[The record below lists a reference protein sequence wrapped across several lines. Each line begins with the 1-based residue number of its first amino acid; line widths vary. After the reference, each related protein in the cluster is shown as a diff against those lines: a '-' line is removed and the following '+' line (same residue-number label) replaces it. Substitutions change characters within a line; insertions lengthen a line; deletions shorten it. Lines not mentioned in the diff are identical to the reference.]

1 MPDYLSHTVLGLA
14 LTDTD
19 PTKTLYF
26 QDTALFPAFLLI
38 TQTERSALPN
48 EVALTPIYPVL
59 KKAFKLVLPGATFPS
74 FPFLPL
80 DVQLSSILMS
90 PWVYGFSDLG
100 VIILNGV
107 SYTLFDDVASDLF
120 IIAPSFTTLAS
131 LNAKFTGSHRVTP
144 TLVIKTLKRI
154 SELLGNVT
162 LSNTQ
167 VIPDPNPTVVVPP
180 PVVIIPPPVTP
191 AITFPSTDTANIMTV
206 DGIVWYIGRDGM
218 NNNAILNLNRPV
230 ADNFDISTANSLSQ
244 KTRLELALNTKIPTP
259 IKVLSNPRLSSFMS
273 TDLYWTVT

>member
-26 QDTALFPAFLLI
+26 QDSALFPAFLLI
-38 TQTERSALPN
+38 TQTERSSLPN

-100 VIILNGV
+100 IIVLNGV

-167 VIPDPNPTVVVPP
+167 VIPDPNPTVVIPP
-180 PVVIIPPPVTP
+180 PVVIVPPPAPP
-191 AITFPSTDTANIMTV
+191 AITFPSTDTANTMTV
-206 DGIVWYIGRDGM
+206 DGILWNLGRDAF
-218 NNNAILNLNRPV
+218 NNSNILNISRPV
-230 ADNFDISTANSLSQ
+230 ASNLDINTVNTLTQ
-244 KTRLELALNTKIPTP
+244 KNRLELALNTKIPTP
-259 IKVLSNPRLSSFMS
+259 IKVLSNPRLSSFMT
-273 TDLYWTVT
+273 TDLLWTVT

>member
-14 LTDTD
+14 LNDVD
-19 PTKTLYF
+19 RTKTLYF
-26 QDTALFPAFLLI
+26 QDSALFPAFLFI
-38 TQTERSALPN
+38 TQIERSALPN

-59 KKAFKLVLPGATFPS
+59 KKAFQFVLLGATFPS

-100 VIILNGV
+100 VIVLNGV

-131 LNAKFTGSHRVTP
+131 LNANFTGSHRVTP

-167 VIPDPNPTVVVPP
+167 EIPDPNPTAVTPP
-180 PVVIIPPPVTP
+180 PIVVIPPPPTVS
-191 AITFPSTDTANIMTV
+191 IVFPSTDTANTMTV
-206 DGIVWYIGRDGM
+206 DNILWNLGRDIF
-218 NNNAILNLNRPV
+218 NNNNVLSISRPV
-230 ADNFDISTANSLSQ
+230 SSGLDIATVNTLAQ
-244 KTRLELALNTKIPTP
+244 KNRLELALNTKIPFPVKT
-259 IKVLSNPRLSSFMS
+259 LSDPRLSSFM
-273 TDLYWTVT
+273 TIDLLWTVT

>member
-14 LTDTD
+14 LTDVD

-100 VIILNGV
+100 VIVLNGV

-131 LNAKFTGSHRVTP
+131 LNARFTGSHRITP
-144 TLVIKTLKRI
+144 TVVIKTLKRI

-167 VIPDPNPTVVVPP
+167 VIPDPDPTVVIPP

-191 AITFPSTDTANIMTV
+191 VITFPSTDTVNIMTV

-230 ADNFDISTANSLSQ
+230 ADNFDISTANSLIQ